1 MSADLSTVTVSDV
14 IARRPCGDW
23 SSRIPALVTQYRRER
38 WSALE
43 ILSLDGV
50 SAEDRLWVCFHDSLV
65 PDRVMVRFAC
75 EVAAD
80 AMRVAGWTD
89 PRSWAALEARLAYA
103 RGEIDAA
110 ARAAWAASAARAARA
125 AWAARAARAASNA
138 RAAWAA
144 SAASN
149 ARAAWAA
156 RAASAASNASDAQI
170 RTLRTLILLDLDGYD
185 VLRGELGGV
194 VPRKGCGV

>member
-23 SSRIPALVTQYRRER
+23 AARIPALVAPYRRER

-50 SAEDRLWVCFHDSLV
+50 SAEDRLWVCLHDSLV
-65 PDRVMVRFAC
+65 PNRVLVRFAC

-89 PRSWAALEARLAYA
+89 PRSWAALLAMPARK
-103 RGEIDAA
+103 
-110 ARAAWAASAARAARA
+110 
-125 AWAARAARAASNA
+125 
-138 RAAWAA
+138 
-144 SAASN
+144 
-149 ARAAWAA
+149 
-156 RAASAASNASDAQI
+156 
-170 RTLRTLILLDLDGYD
+170 DGK
-185 VLRGELGGV
+185 R
-194 VPRKGCGV
+194 